1 MWQPKHAPWL
11 SHTHTHTHAD
21 ADRLMLTCMW
31 QVVFGAFAAPIVYS
45 FFFLIVLGSLGIKM
59 QRAAELALNVAPDW
73 EKGMVDCAAMGYAG
87 STPNSTAAKGLA
99 LAGYYPLAC
108 RQHADRLFDVLS
120 PYGEEIFYLL
130 GIVTVIGVTLYF
142 VTSSD
147 SGSFVDDTLSA
158 QGMLHCPY
166 PQVSFSFILTC
177 LSHVPKHSHDPSP
190 GRVRRFRSRTHS
202 HSLVHNAS
210 KRKM

>member
-1 MWQPKHAPWL
+1 
-11 SHTHTHTHAD
+11 
-21 ADRLMLTCMW
+21 MW

-166 PQVSFSFILTC
+166 PQVS
-177 LSHVPKHSHDPSP
+177 LSLSY
-190 GRVRRFRSRTHS
+190 S
-202 HSLVHNAS
+202 HSVSHTPPNILSISQQSAFALAPTRPHCIQCFKQKDTAN
-210 KRKM
+210 